1 MELDEAILAVREG
14 DQAAFAAIIDQT
26 ERRLRAFLALQ
37 VPDRELIDEVAHVA
51 YITAY
56 EKLHDYKPGT
66 NFFAWLKRIALN
78 HLHNECRRRSHSA
91 EGVEK
96 LSLLIAPGP
105 AALETEETRDRVA
118 QLQRCMEN
126 SDRSARDARAALP
139 ECARAHPDRPATR
152 KDRQLGANNAD
163 PPAPVADALHGGA
176 PCQLKTN
183 GRSTFWNCGK
193 IFSRRSSMIA
203 APRNWSHGSRPIRR
217 NSTPAA
223 EKPR

>member
-118 QLQRCMEN
+118 QLQRCMEKLGPE
-126 SDRSARDARAALP
+126 AREMLELRYQNALEP
-139 ECARAHPDRPATR
+139 TQIGQ
-152 KDRQLGANNAD
+152 QLG
-163 PPAPVADALHGGA
+163 
-176 PCQLKTN
+176 KTA
-183 GRSTFWNCGK
+183 
-193 IFSRRSSMIA
+193 SSVRTMLTRLRQSLMQCMEA
-203 APRNWSHGSRPIRR
+203 HHAS
-217 NSTPAA
+217 
-223 EKPR
+223 